1 MSETKHTEKKESA
14 PILVKAREIAKALS
28 VSERQVGYWA
38 EDGRIPRHELGKRC
52 MRYSLPEVLLALGI
66 KPKEEG

>member
-1 MSETKHTEKKESA
+1 MSVRRHIEEQESA
-14 PILVKAREIAKALS
+14 PILVKAREIANALS

-52 MRYSLPEVLLALGI
+52 VRYSLAEVLSALGVE
-66 KPKEEG
+66 PQTES